1 MYIDIRRKE
10 GGGGWFNETSKQVD
24 LKFLTQTDGKVF
36 PSKRVFWK
44 IFFSLKCCAIP
55 PPLPSFP
62 AWMHKCNL
70 MSSYRVPFRTF
81 FHVLKLTWFLS
92 FRQRFRKKESSL
104 YKVIQPRTGKIRG
117 GNLGKCN
124 FSSLRNSFGRKRIF
138 FFFHERMKFW
148 YIPTLCW
155 HFLLIFRDCIIC
167 NLPSPMEILCVERL
181 LALSHRLFTCC
192 EVVS

>member
-1 MYIDIRRKE
+1 
-10 GGGGWFNETSKQVD
+10 
-24 LKFLTQTDGKVF
+24 
-36 PSKRVFWK
+36 
-44 IFFSLKCCAIP
+44 
-55 PPLPSFP
+55 
-62 AWMHKCNL
+62 MHKCNL

-138 FFFHERMKFW
+138 FFFSRTYEILIHSHVVLAFPINISRLHNLQSAITDGNSLRRKVARSFSSTFYLLW
-148 YIPTLCW
+148 SCQLG
-155 HFLLIFRDCIIC
+155 LLIFRRVGKIFNFFHGI
-167 NLPSPMEILCVERL
+167 
-181 LALSHRLFTCC
+181 
-192 EVVS
+192 